1 MTVKDGLSLSVENT
15 SSNDVSL
22 DSSSVGLKYE
32 VFHFFN
38 NSVILTSLSGLIV
51 ILSEGVVQVSAS
63 NGLLFNFFLL

>member
-22 DSSSVGLKYE
+22 DSSSVGLKNE
-32 VFHFFN
+32 VLHFFN

-63 NGLLFNFFLL
+63 DGLLFNFLLL